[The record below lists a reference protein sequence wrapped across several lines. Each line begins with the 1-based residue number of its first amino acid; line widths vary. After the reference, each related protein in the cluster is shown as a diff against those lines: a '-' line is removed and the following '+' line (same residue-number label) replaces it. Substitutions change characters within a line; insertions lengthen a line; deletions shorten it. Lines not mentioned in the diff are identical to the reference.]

1 MYFLF
6 RFGFSFCCLFFFFSF
21 ISSGCQ
27 EDRSAIVRQKVQERV
42 EEFRGK
48 QRIACRTALYE
59 KAGRMA
65 DSILI
70 AEARQEIQDSLARLR
85 PFRPSQ
91 PPDVPPVDS
100 ARVAPL
106 FMREASGN

>member
-1 MYFLF
+1 MAFFF
-6 RFGFSFCCLFFFFSF
+6 RFGFCRCCLFFLFSF
-21 ISSGCQ
+21 VSSGCQ
-27 EDRSAIVRQKVQERV
+27 EDRSAMVRQKVQERV
-42 EEFRGK
+42 AEFREK
-48 QRIACRTALYE
+48 QRVACRMALYE

-70 AEARQEIQDSLARLR
+70 AEAKQEVQDSLGRLR

>member
-1 MYFLF
+1 MTFFF
-6 RFGFSFCCLFFFFSF
+6 RFGVYYSCLFSFLSVVF
-21 ISSGCQ
+21 SGCQ
-27 EDRSAIVRQKVQERV
+27 EDRPAIVRLKVQERV
-42 EEFRGK
+42 QEFREK
-48 QRIACRTALYE
+48 QLVACRAAVYE

-70 AEARQEIQDSLARLR
+70 AEAKQEVQDSLGRLR

-91 PPDVPPVDS
+91 PPDVPPVDT

>member
-1 MYFLF
+1 MAFLF
-6 RFGFSFCCLFFFFSF
+6 RFGVRRCCLLLLISAFF
-21 ISSGCQ
+21 SGCQ
-27 EDRSAIVRQKVQERV
+27 EDRSAIVKQKVQERV
-42 EEFRGK
+42 EEFRAK
-48 QRIACRTALYE
+48 QRIACRMALYE

-70 AEARQEIQDSLARLR
+70 AEAKQEVQDSLGRLR

-91 PPDVPPVDS
+91 PPDVLPIDS

-106 FMREASGN
+106 FMNETSGN

>member
-1 MYFLF
+1 MAFVF
-6 RFGFSFCCLFFFFSF
+6 RPGVYLCCLLLISSVV
-21 ISSGCQ
+21 SSGCQ
-27 EDRSAIVRQKVQERV
+27 EDRSAIVKQKVQERV
-42 EEFRGK
+42 AEFREK
-48 QRIACRTALYE
+48 QRVICRMALYE

-70 AEARQEIQDSLARLR
+70 AEAKQEVQDSLGRLR

-91 PPDVPPVDS
+91 PPDVLPIDS

-106 FMREASGN
+106 FMRNATGN

>member
-1 MYFLF
+1 MAFFF
-6 RFGFSFCCLFFFFSF
+6 RFGFCRCCLFFFFPF
-21 ISSGCQ
+21 VSSGCQ
-27 EDRSAIVRQKVQERV
+27 EDRSAMVRQKVQERV
-42 EEFRGK
+42 AEFREK
-48 QRIACRTALYE
+48 QRVACRMALYE

-70 AEARQEIQDSLARLR
+70 AEAKQEVQDSLGRLR

>member
-1 MYFLF
+1 MAFFF
-6 RFGFSFCCLFFFFSF
+6 RFRIGLGCLFFFLV
-21 ISSGCQ
+21 SSGCQ
-27 EDRSAIVRQKVQERV
+27 EDKSVVVRQKVEERV
-42 EEFRGK
+42 AEFREK
-48 QRIACRTALYE
+48 QRMACRLSLYE

-70 AEARQEIQDSLARLR
+70 AEAKQEIQDSLGRLR

-91 PPDVPPVDS
+91 PPDVPPVDT